1 MKKIVFQEAVW
12 ADSQLVPLKISVPE
26 YVNNCRAAGKRP
38 ILYRIGTMQYCKHG
52 EVRYLPSSPVR
63 QSLAKSKG
71 SFFPIVFLCT
81 GSSTYIK
88 MEITLSLGAA
98 LRSLY
103 QNWSRNFDNKIDW
116 EICGSGMRKT
126 KIGEEIL
133 LIWAGMKK
141 DRITQ

>member
-12 ADSQLVPLKISVPE
+12 ADRQLVPLKISVPE

-52 EVRYLPSSPVR
+52 EVCYRPSSPVR

-71 SFFPIVFLCT
+71 SFFPIVFLRT
-81 GSSTYIK
+81 GSSAYLK

-103 QNWSRNFDNKIDW
+103 QNWPRNFNDKINW

-126 KIGEEIL
+126 KLSEEIL
-133 LIWAGMKK
+133 LAWGGMKN
-141 DRITQ
+141 RITL